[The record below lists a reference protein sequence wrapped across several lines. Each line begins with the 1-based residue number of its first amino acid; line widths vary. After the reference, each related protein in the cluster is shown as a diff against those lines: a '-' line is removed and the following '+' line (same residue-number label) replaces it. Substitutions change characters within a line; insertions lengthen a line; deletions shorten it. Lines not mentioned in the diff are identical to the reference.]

1 MVPEITDEAI
11 EAFVSFTN
19 ASRERAIAFLQ
30 HNNGDSHRAI
40 NAYFENP
47 NDPLP
52 PVEEILPTPLA
63 HDFHSPTPQNVGGL
77 SAPSR
82 PPSRVGIREKKN
94 VESTTQTPNTLGNPN
109 YSDDMNTDGLTLAE
123 REEHEMQHA
132 ITASLGHN
140 IASGEQESGVTAA
153 EGAQFGPANKE
164 YYDTELW
171 ALTLPSNVSREISID
186 PDPEL
191 RRRIDDT
198 PRFLRPG
205 PEADHFPAFLTILH
219 SIPIAREELLWRD
232 RVALD
237 YGNDSQWWNGQP
249 ALTTLDQA
257 EAPWE
262 DAVHETQRLM
272 AFLDR
277 SQRAFGSA
285 DVLSGLPSLKCW
297 GGEDRIATFLKLW
310 EEISP
315 PAEGELPQKTFYS
328 RGVKQALS
336 EDECAN
342 EPFSLLDLSIDR
354 TSGKTLYDLLD
365 GHIWCDMP
373 GKELDDIWLEEV
385 APVFTMRITNH
396 DGNRIDLKVPSV
408 WYPDRY
414 MKHCKEFAV
423 ELRKRRVVVDVELEK
438 LGAMVDRYLSKRG
451 SISVDTLVQK
461 VLAGSRVALTGPY
474 QVDGAPSTT
483 QEDVVDL
490 IEKLKTLTEQITHK
504 IQELEERKTQAIES
518 LRQLSNCFTGQ
529 ASSAEE
535 SPRHKYTLRGVC
547 TEPHIFY
554 VLRPRKPELDL
565 MTDDVPD
572 VPATEQWQW
581 WRFSFSVDDAK
592 VGSTRSAS
600 LKPSNQIEPS
610 ASGPTSSKPVSR
622 ATVAD
627 NVDIV
632 GYTACPVREIEVL
645 HAAKEESSSV
655 VLVYANEEAMSFEA
669 GELPEPLKNFIDKD
683 NELFEQELAEFTAE
697 YEGKT
702 NTAKQED
709 LLMEDMTNDGEEE
722 TGEKTD
728 VKGQEMQE
736 RAGQHS
742 ASIMPP
748 PGLPRQR
755 GGAGGQGTLMDQITE
770 ENEHDEDTKT
780 DVKQHRQPANYN
792 NYNNCGNNNAR
803 ELQRIARMETEYTTN
818 TAADTLE
825 LLETRLRRIEFLLT
839 GQTNWAGEP
848 EQASEPP
855 ASVRETVSARLA
867 ELEHGLRRLSA
878 RVPAVQDVLKLYSRY
893 PDLFQS
899 ASTHTPPATMTPA
912 TLASIVLSYATAFP
926 ETASRLSS
934 LQDLPIPPASASTAL
949 VELQPRIDRALET
962 QRRQAEEIAELRVQ
976 STLLMK
982 RWVEVGVVGGGE
994 VWGEWEERMK
1004 MVERGVRREEKA
1016 RERD

>member
-11 EAFVSFTN
+11 EAFVSFTS

-52 PVEEILPTPLA
+52 PAEEILPNPLS
-63 HDFHSPTPQNVGGL
+63 HDFHSPTPQRSFDIDRIDVGGL

-140 IASGEQESGVTAA
+140 MASGDQESGVTAA
-153 EGAQFGPANKE
+153 EGAQFGPANRE
-164 YYDTELW
+164 HYDTQLW
-171 ALTLPSNVSREISID
+171 ALTLPSTISREISID

-232 RVALD
+232 RVAPD

-249 ALTTLDQA
+249 ALTGLDQA

-297 GGEDRIATFLKLW
+297 RGEDRIATFLKLW

-354 TSGKTLYDLLD
+354 TSGRTLYDLLD

-396 DGNRIDLKVPSV
+396 DSNKIDLKIPSV

-423 ELRKRRVVVDVELEK
+423 ELRRRRVVVDVELEK

-451 SISVDTLVQK
+451 SISVDTMVQK

-518 LRQLSNCFTGQ
+518 LRQLSNCFTGP
-529 ASSAEE
+529 ASSVEE

-554 VLRPRKPELDL
+554 VLRPRKLELDL

-592 VGSTRSAS
+592 VGSTGSAS
-600 LKPSNQIEPS
+600 LKPASQIESS

-632 GYTACPVREIEVL
+632 GYTARPVREIEVL
-645 HAAKEESSSV
+645 HAVKEESSSV

-722 TGEKTD
+722 ASEKTEA
-728 VKGQEMQE
+728 KGQEMQE

-755 GGAGGQGTLMDQITE
+755 AGAGGQGSLMDQITE
-770 ENEHDEDTKT
+770 ENEHDEDSMQV
-780 DVKQHRQPANYN
+780 DA
-792 NYNNCGNNNAR
+792 
-803 ELQRIARMETEYTTN
+803 ET
-818 TAADTLE
+818 
-825 LLETRLRRIEFLLT
+825 
-839 GQTNWAGEP
+839 
-848 EQASEPP
+848 
-855 ASVRETVSARLA
+855 SA
-867 ELEHGLRRLSA
+867 
-878 RVPAVQDVLKLYSRY
+878 
-893 PDLFQS
+893 
-899 ASTHTPPATMTPA
+899 
-912 TLASIVLSYATAFP
+912 
-926 ETASRLSS
+926 
-934 LQDLPIPPASASTAL
+934 ASAT
-949 VELQPRIDRALET
+949 
-962 QRRQAEEIAELRVQ
+962 
-976 STLLMK
+976 
-982 RWVEVGVVGGGE
+982 
-994 VWGEWEERMK
+994 
-1004 MVERGVRREEKA
+1004 
-1016 RERD
+1016 

>member
-11 EAFVSFTN
+11 EAFVSFTS

-47 NDPLP
+47 DDPLP
-52 PVEEILPTPLA
+52 PVQEIIPST
-63 HDFHSPTPQNVGGL
+63 FREYHSPTPQRSYDIDRIDIGGL

-94 VESTTQTPNTLGNPN
+94 NVESTTQTTNTPGNPN
-109 YSDDMNTDGLTLAE
+109 YSDDINTDGLTLAE

-140 IASGEQESGVTAA
+140 LPSGDQESGVTAV
-153 EGAQFGPANKE
+153 EGAKFGPANRE
-164 YYDTELW
+164 HYDTQLW
-171 ALTLPSNVSREISID
+171 ALTLPSAISREMSID

-191 RRRIDDT
+191 RRRIHGT

-205 PEADHFPAFLTILH
+205 IESDYFPAYLTILH

-232 RVALD
+232 RVASD

-249 ALTTLDQA
+249 ALTDLDPA
-257 EAPWE
+257 DAPWE
-262 DAVHETQRLM
+262 DAVHEIQRLM

-285 DVLSGLPSLKCW
+285 DVLSNLSSLRCW
-297 GGEDRIATFLKLW
+297 RAEDRIATFLKLW

-328 RGVKQALS
+328 RGVKQSLS

-342 EPFSLLDLSIDR
+342 EPFSLLDLSIDK
-354 TSGKTLYDLLD
+354 TSGRTLYDLLD

-373 GKELDDIWLEEV
+373 GKDLDDIWLEEV
-385 APVFTMRITNH
+385 APVFTMRVTNH
-396 DGNRIDLKVPSV
+396 DGNRLDLKIPAV

-438 LGAMVDRYLSKRG
+438 LGAMVDRYLSKKG
-451 SISVDTLVQK
+451 SISVDTIVQK

-490 IEKLKTLTEQITHK
+490 IEKLRTLTEQITHK
-504 IQELEERKTQAIES
+504 IQELEERKAQALES

-535 SPRHKYTLRGVC
+535 APRHKYTLRGVC

-554 VLRPRKPELDL
+554 VLKPRKPDLDL

-572 VPATEQWQW
+572 VPAAEQWQW
-581 WRFSFSVDDAK
+581 WRISFSVDDAK
-592 VGSTRSAS
+592 VGSAGSAS
-600 LKPSNQIEPS
+600 LKPSSQTEPS
-610 ASGPTSSKPVSR
+610 APGQSGGKPVSR

-627 NVDIV
+627 NVDII
-632 GYTACPVREIEVL
+632 GYTARPVREIEVL

-655 VLVYANEEAMSFEA
+655 VLVYANEEAMGFEA
-669 GELPEPLKNFIDKD
+669 GDLPEPLKNFIDKD

-697 YEGKT
+697 HEEKT
-702 NTAKQED
+702 NTTKEKEED
-709 LLMEDMTNDGEEE
+709 LLMDDVANDDGEEG
-722 TGEKTD
+722 GEKIEA
-728 VKGQEMQE
+728 KGQEMQE
-736 RAGQHS
+736 RTGQHS

-748 PGLPRQR
+748 PAPPRQR
-755 GGAGGQGTLMDQITE
+755 AGAGGQGALMDQITE
-770 ENEHDEDTKT
+770 ENEHDEDSM
-780 DVKQHRQPANYN
+780 Q
-792 NYNNCGNNNAR
+792 
-803 ELQRIARMETEYTTN
+803 
-818 TAADTLE
+818 
-825 LLETRLRRIEFLLT
+825 
-839 GQTNWAGEP
+839 
-848 EQASEPP
+848 
-855 ASVRETVSARLA
+855 
-867 ELEHGLRRLSA
+867 
-878 RVPAVQDVLKLYSRY
+878 
-893 PDLFQS
+893 
-899 ASTHTPPATMTPA
+899 
-912 TLASIVLSYATAFP
+912 
-926 ETASRLSS
+926 
-934 LQDLPIPPASASTAL
+934 
-949 VELQPRIDRALET
+949 
-962 QRRQAEEIAELRVQ
+962 
-976 STLLMK
+976 
-982 RWVEVGVVGGGE
+982 VEVE
-994 VWGEWEERMK
+994 TN
-1004 MVERGVRREEKA
+1004 A
-1016 RERD
+1016 APAA